1 MNELFEDKHTQCIFL
16 QGETVST
23 RPTVVLHQEDE
34 QTTAGMLTQ
43 YSS

>member
-1 MNELFEDKHTQCIFL
+1 MDYLKINTHNVYFL

-34 QTTAGMLTQ
+34 QTTGGMLTQ
-43 YSS
+43 YNS